1 VWIVVGLG
9 NPGRE
14 YAETR
19 HNIGFMV
26 VDELARRAGLRL
38 RRGRGDFDAAEA
50 RFGSTKAWLIQ
61 PLTFVNRSGRALTQ
75 FATTTSSFTP
85 GEMLVVVDD
94 VALPFGRLR
103 LRPSGSAGGHNGLK
117 SLVETLGTQAFP
129 RLRLGVGAPEGEV
142 DLSDHVL
149 GRFSKAERRQLPDLV
164 NRGADAVILVL
175 ESGPEAAIPRINAP
189 PPPGMDP

>member
-1 VWIVVGLG
+1 MWVVVGLG

-14 YAETR
+14 YANTR

-26 VDELARRAGLRL
+26 VDELARRAGVRM

-50 RFGSTKAWLIQ
+50 RFGATKAWLVQ
-61 PLTFVNRSGRALTQ
+61 PLTYVNRTGRALTQ
-75 FATTTSSFTP
+75 LGTAMGFAP
-85 GEMLVVVDD
+85 AELLAVVDD

-117 SLVETLGTQAFP
+117 SMVEALGTQSFP
-129 RLRLGVGAPEGEV
+129 RLRLGVGAPAGEV

-149 GRFSKAERRQLPDLV
+149 GRFSSAERRDLPDLV
-164 NRGADAVILVL
+164 ARGADAVILVL
-175 ESGPEAAIPRINAP
+175 EQGTEAALPRVNAP
-189 PPPGMDP
+189 PPAPGAE